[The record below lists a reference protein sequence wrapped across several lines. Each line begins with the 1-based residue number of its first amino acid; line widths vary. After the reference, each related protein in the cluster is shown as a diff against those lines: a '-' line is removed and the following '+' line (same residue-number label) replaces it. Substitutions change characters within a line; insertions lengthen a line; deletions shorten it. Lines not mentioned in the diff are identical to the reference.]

1 MTFESHTRKDI
12 PNLNDSDDEW
22 KKYQDSCSIG
32 EIVNTLEKLVQTD
45 RKERPINNKSLYLRA
60 LECKEALNK
69 TIRKV
74 IDKNNKLIK
83 DIELGNM

>member
-22 KKYQDSCSIG
+22 KKYWDSCSIG
-32 EIVNTLEKLVQTD
+32 GIVSTLEKLVQTD

-69 TIRKV
+69 PIRKV
-74 IDKNNKLIK
+74 ISLHENIILSILLS
-83 DIELGNM
+83 EE